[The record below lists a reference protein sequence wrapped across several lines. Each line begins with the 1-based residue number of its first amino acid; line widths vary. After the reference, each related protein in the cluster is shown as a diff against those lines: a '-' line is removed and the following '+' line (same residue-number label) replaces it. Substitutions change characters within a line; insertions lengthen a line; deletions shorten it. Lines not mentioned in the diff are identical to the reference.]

1 MSESSAFQTLKR
13 NVCLPRDRF
22 ERVENGLGEGMPDVN
37 YCMEGA
43 EGWIELK
50 APNLPARATT
60 PLLKSQHQLSQAQVN
75 WFIRQKQARGRAF
88 LYIATTS
95 DLLLIKRDDVVKHGL
110 MLNELPLEELK
121 QMFACWTLH
130 QSLKSARV
138 QRWED
143 LREILI
149 A

>member
-13 NVCLPRDRF
+13 NLCLPRDRF

-37 YCMEGA
+37 YCIEGA
-43 EGWIELK
+43 DGWIELK
-50 APNLPARATT
+50 APKLPARAST
-60 PLLKSQHQLSQAQVN
+60 PLLKSQHPISQEQVN

-88 LYIATTS
+88 LYIATHTHA
-95 DLLLIKRDDVVKHGL
+95 LLIGRNEVVSNGVQ
-110 MLNELPLEELK
+110 LNELPLH
-121 QMFACWTLH
+121 TLV
-130 QSLKSARV
+130 SRV
-138 QRWED
+138 ALWSSSVPVPDRQRWLD